1 MARRADVKL
10 NSRELD
16 KLLKSKGVQDEL
28 ARRTGRAARAA
39 GPGYEST
46 VEVGRT
52 RALGRVTAETPEAA
66 RDNARNHTLMR
77 VRDQLRG

>member
-1 MARRADVKL
+1 MAMRPKVTL
-10 NSRELD
+10 HSREID
-16 KLLKSKGVQDEL
+16 KLLKSADVQKEL
-28 ARRTGRAARAA
+28 ARRTSAAARAA

-52 RALGRVTAETPEAA
+52 RALARVTVETPEAA

-77 VRDQLRG
+77 VKDHLRG

>member
-1 MARRADVKL
+1 MARRPEVKL
-10 NSRELD
+10 DSREID

-39 GPGYEST
+39 GRGYEAT

-52 RALGRVTAETPEAA
+52 RALGRVTAETPEAR

>member
-1 MARRADVKL
+1 MARRPDVKL
-10 NSRELD
+10 NSREID
-16 KLLKSKGVQDEL
+16 KLLKSKAVQQEL
-28 ARRTGRAARAA
+28 AKRTGRAARAA
-39 GPGYEST
+39 GPGYESA